1 MAETQENNTK
11 LDGSLTADQVIKK
24 NFTYH
29 FLKNIRLILSV
40 RKFKKNLNDVV
51 KKKMELN

>member
-24 NFTYH
+24 NF
-29 FLKNIRLILSV
+29 ILS
-40 RKFKKNLNDVV
+40 FSKKHSSY
-51 KKKMELN
+51 